1 MNFKELLDSKRIEEV
16 EKEEFNADLAEKD
29 IKSAEH
35 NFSSEDYNWA
45 VSIAYNAVLR
55 ASRSFMFH
63 LGYRPIGKEHHKNVF
78 EFLRKTGFDIELVDY
93 FDNIRK
99 ARNQFVYGE
108 IESASR
114 ENAKE
119 VIIDMAGKFVLK
131 IRTFVLKIRTGKEV
145 VK

>member
-1 MNFKELLDSKRIEEV
+1 MKVNFKELLDSKRIEEV

-78 EFLRKTGFDIELVDY
+78 EFLRKT
-93 FDNIRK
+93 
-99 ARNQFVYGE
+99 
-108 IESASR
+108 
-114 ENAKE
+114 
-119 VIIDMAGKFVLK
+119 
-131 IRTFVLKIRTGKEV
+131 
-145 VK
+145 